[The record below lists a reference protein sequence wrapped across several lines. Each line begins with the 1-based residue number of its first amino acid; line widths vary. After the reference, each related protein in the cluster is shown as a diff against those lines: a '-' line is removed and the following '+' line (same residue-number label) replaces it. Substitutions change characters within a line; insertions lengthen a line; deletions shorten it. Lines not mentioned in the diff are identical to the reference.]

1 MLSEVKLA
9 LRLTTEVYDDEL
21 LRLISSGIID
31 LQMVGANFDVTEVTE
46 GSVVTDYT
54 ITDSLVVTAL
64 ITYVKLHFGAPA
76 NYDKLKA
83 SYDEQKAQMRET
95 SAYSAWEE

>member
-46 GSVVTDYT
+46 DSVVTDYT